1 VIVRSII
8 VLLSGC
14 PMYSTQRQQG
24 VIRHNITNM
33 EEKHTQSLR
42 IKRMDRYALT
52 DDDRLKIIEQEHKD
66 AELEQKELDNRI
78 DKLGIRPKP
87 IKCTCLS
94 THGIDMWTT
103 SKPTDKHV
111 ACREP
116 DYNVKM
122 HVFKHFYNCI
132 LGSYIIQDCCDI
144 VYDYVG
150 VIYIKQC
157 NIFYWYPES
166 KSEIWTYIPT
176 LGSTFIDYCD
186 DIIIENS
193 INLYKDGDYAVHN
206 GICVV
211 SKCGIKSHKE
221 YLCQEH
227 YDQWQELP
235 ITLIHNHKC
244 RECRHIGRCRGY
256 KFRCHGH
263 KVPRKYKCK
272 KCDQKR

>member
-8 VLLSGC
+8 VLLSDC
-14 PMYSTQRQQG
+14 PMYNTQRQQG
-24 VIRHNITNM
+24 VIRHKITNTG
-33 EEKHTQSLR
+33 EKHTQSLR
-42 IKRMDRYALT
+42 IKRLDRYALT
-52 DDDRLKIIEQEHKD
+52 DDDRLKIIEQE
-66 AELEQKELDNRI
+66 QKEFNDRI
-78 DKLGIRPKP
+78 DKLDIRPKP

-94 THGIDMWTT
+94 THGSDMWTT
-103 SKPTDKHV
+103 SIPTDEQV
-111 ACREP
+111 VCREP
-116 DYNVKM
+116 NYNVKM

-150 VIYIKQC
+150 VIHTHTNF
-157 NIFYWYPES
+157 NILYWHPES
-166 KSEIWTYIPT
+166 KSKIWTHIPT
-176 LGSTFIDYCD
+176 LGSTFIDHYGE
-186 DIIIENS
+186 IFISRSTTFYENGEDVH
-193 INLYKDGDYAVHN
+193 DGTCIAFE
-206 GICVV
+206 CE
-211 SKCGIKSHKE
+211 IKSYKG

-244 RECRHIGRCRGY
+244 RECRHIGKCR
-256 KFRCHGH
+256 GH